1 MMQMPGSKT
10 KPDESVLVTEDYN
23 DVDDTDGHSERKK

>member
-10 KPDESVLVTEDYN
+10 KPDESVLVTEDYKMR
-23 DVDDTDGHSERKK
+23 HSERKK